1 MIEFQIPHKKNYFN
15 AYGINHELNQPGI
28 YFSHA
33 NGFNGLTYKTLLNKI
48 SPNQKII
55 SYDLRGHGKSTVPA
69 EPEKL
74 KSWQRYRDDLITI
87 LEKNNEPSTL
97 IGHSLGGTTSL
108 LVAFKRPDLV
118 SKIILIDPVLL
129 SLTYWLGTKVV
140 QSVGLIEKVHP
151 MVKGALVR
159 KKTWVSKEEAFQYF
173 SGKKL
178 FRKVIPEAINDYIDG
193 GMKKINENLYE
204 LNCSPKWEAAT
215 FKLTSGGNW
224 FNLKKSNVPTKIIL
238 TPNSVVCSE
247 KSQKKLKKSIAKIE
261 FVTLE
266 NTTHMLPLEDIDGV
280 GNEILSFL

>member
-74 KSWQRYRDDLITI
+74 KSWQRYRDDLISI

-108 LVAFKRPDLV
+108 LVAFKRPELV

-129 SLTYWLGTKVV
+129 PLTYWLGTKAV
-140 QSVGLIEKVHP
+140 QSIGLIEKVHP

-159 KKTWVSKEEAFQYF
+159 KKTWESKEEAFQYF
-173 SGKKL
+173 SSKKL
-178 FRKVIPEAINDYIDG
+178 FSKVIPEVINDYIDG

-204 LNCSPKWEAAT
+204 LNCNPKWEAAT

-224 FNLKKSNVPTKIIL
+224 FNLKKSNVPTKVIL
-238 TPNSVVCSE
+238 APNSAVCNE
-247 KSQKKLKKSIAKIE
+247 RSQKKLNKSMAKIE

>member
-74 KSWQRYRDDLITI
+74 KSWQRYRDDLISI

-108 LVAFKRPDLV
+108 LVAFKRPELV

-129 SLTYWLGTKVV
+129 PLTYWLGTKAV
-140 QSVGLIEKVHP
+140 QSIGLIEKVHP
-151 MVKGALVR
+151 MVKGALTR
-159 KKTWVSKEEAFQYF
+159 KKNWGSKEEAFQYF

-193 GMKKINENLYE
+193 GIKKINENLYE
-204 LNCSPKWEAAT
+204 LNCNPKWEAAT

-280 GNEILSFL
+280 SNEILSFL

>member
-74 KSWQRYRDDLITI
+74 KSWKRYRDDLISI

-108 LVAFKRPDLV
+108 LVAFKRPELV

-129 SLTYWLGTKVV
+129 PLTYWLGTKAV
-140 QSVGLIEKVHP
+140 QSIGLIEKVHP
-151 MVKGALVR
+151 MVKGALIR
-159 KKTWVSKEEAFQYF
+159 KKNWGSKEEAFQYF

-204 LNCSPKWEAAT
+204 LNCNPKWEAAT

-224 FNLKKSNVPTKIIL
+224 FNLKKSNVPTKVIL
-238 TPNSVVCSE
+238 TPNSVVCNE
-247 KSQKKLKKSIAKIE
+247 RSQKKLNKNIAKIE

-266 NTTHMLPLEDIDGV
+266 NTTHMLPLEDID
-280 GNEILSFL
+280 LSLIHI

>member
-74 KSWQRYRDDLITI
+74 KSWQRYRDDLISI

-108 LVAFKRPDLV
+108 LVAFKRPELV

-129 SLTYWLGTKVV
+129 PLTYWLGTKAV
-140 QSVGLIEKVHP
+140 QSIGLIEKVHP
-151 MVKGALVR
+151 MVKGALIR
-159 KKTWVSKEEAFQYF
+159 KKNWGSKEEAFQYF

-224 FNLKKSNVPTKIIL
+224 FNLKKSNVPTKVIL
-238 TPNSVVCSE
+238 TPNSVVCNE
-247 KSQKKLKKSIAKIE
+247 KSQKKLNKSIAKIE

>member
-74 KSWQRYRDDLITI
+74 KSWQRYRDDLISI

-108 LVAFKRPDLV
+108 LVSFKRPELV

-129 SLTYWLGTKVV
+129 PLTYWLGTKAVK
-140 QSVGLIEKVHP
+140 SIGLIEKVHP

-159 KKTWVSKEEAFQYF
+159 KKTWGSKEEAFQYF

-224 FNLKKSNVPTKIIL
+224 FNLKKSNVPTKVIL
-238 TPNSVVCSE
+238 TPNSVVCNE
-247 KSQKKLKKSIAKIE
+247 RSQKKLNKNIAKIE

>member
-33 NGFNGLTYKTLLNKI
+33 NGFNGLAYKTLLNKI

-74 KSWQRYRDDLITI
+74 KSWQRYRDDLISI

-118 SKIILIDPVLL
+118 
-129 SLTYWLGTKVV
+129 
-140 QSVGLIEKVHP
+140 
-151 MVKGALVR
+151 
-159 KKTWVSKEEAFQYF
+159 
-173 SGKKL
+173 
-178 FRKVIPEAINDYIDG
+178 
-193 GMKKINENLYE
+193 
-204 LNCSPKWEAAT
+204 
-215 FKLTSGGNW
+215 
-224 FNLKKSNVPTKIIL
+224 
-238 TPNSVVCSE
+238 
-247 KSQKKLKKSIAKIE
+247 
-261 FVTLE
+261 
-266 NTTHMLPLEDIDGV
+266 
-280 GNEILSFL
+280 

>member
-69 EPEKL
+69 KPERL
-74 KSWQRYRDDLITI
+74 KSWQRYRDDLISI

-108 LVAFKRPDLV
+108 LVAFKRPELV

-129 SLTYWLGTKVV
+129 PLTYWLGTKVV

-159 KKTWVSKEEAFQYF
+159 KKTWGSKEEAFQYF

-224 FNLKKSNVPTKIIL
+224 FNLKKSNVPTKVIL
-238 TPNSVVCSE
+238 TPNSVVCNE
-247 KSQKKLKKSIAKIE
+247 RSQKKLNKSIAKIE

>member
-33 NGFNGLTYKTLLNKI
+33 NGFNGLAYKTLLNKI

-74 KSWQRYRDDLITI
+74 KSWQRYRDDLISI

-108 LVAFKRPDLV
+108 LVAFKRPELV

-129 SLTYWLGTKVV
+129 PLTYWLGTKVV

-159 KKTWVSKEEAFQYF
+159 KRTWVSKEEAFQYF

-178 FRKVIPEAINDYIDG
+178 FKKVIPEAINDYIDG

-224 FNLKKSNVPTKIIL
+224 FNLKKSNVPTKVIL
-238 TPNSVVCSE
+238 TPNSVVCNE
-247 KSQKKLKKSIAKIE
+247 RSQKKLNKSIAKIE

>member
-69 EPEKL
+69 KPERL
-74 KSWQRYRDDLITI
+74 KSWQRYRDDLISI

-108 LVAFKRPDLV
+108 LVAFKRPELV

-129 SLTYWLGTKVV
+129 PLTYWLGTKVV

-159 KKTWVSKEEAFQYF
+159 KKTWGSKEEAFQYF

-204 LNCSPKWEAAT
+204 LNCNPKWEAAT

-224 FNLKKSNVPTKIIL
+224 FSLKKSNVPTKIIL

>member
-74 KSWQRYRDDLITI
+74 KSWQRYRDDLISI

-108 LVAFKRPDLV
+108 LVAFKRPELV

-129 SLTYWLGTKVV
+129 PLTYWLGTKAV
-140 QSVGLIEKVHP
+140 QSIGLIEKVHP
-151 MVKGALVR
+151 MVKGALIR
-159 KKTWVSKEEAFQYF
+159 KKNWGSKEEAFQYF

-224 FNLKKSNVPTKIIL
+224 FNLKKSNIPTKIIL
-238 TPNSVVCSE
+238 TPNSVVCNK

-261 FVTLE
+261 FVTLK

>member
-74 KSWQRYRDDLITI
+74 KSWQRYRDDLISI

-108 LVAFKRPDLV
+108 LVAFKRPELV

-129 SLTYWLGTKVV
+129 PFTYWLGTKAV
-140 QSVGLIEKVHP
+140 QSIGLIEKVHP

-159 KKTWVSKEEAFQYF
+159 KKTWKSKEEAFQYF

-193 GMKKINENLYE
+193 GIKKIDENLYE
-204 LNCSPKWEAAT
+204 LNCNPKWEAAT

-224 FNLKKSNVPTKIIL
+224 FNLKKSNVPTKVIL
-238 TPNSVVCSE
+238 TPNSIVCNE
-247 KSQKKLKKSIAKIE
+247 RSQKKLNKSIAKIE

-266 NTTHMLPLEDIDGV
+266 NTTHMLPLEDIDAV

>member
-74 KSWQRYRDDLITI
+74 KSWQRYRDDLISI

-108 LVAFKRPDLV
+108 LVAFKRPELV

-129 SLTYWLGTKVV
+129 PLTYWLGTKAV
-140 QSVGLIEKVHP
+140 QSIGLIEKVHP
-151 MVKGALVR
+151 MVKGALIR
-159 KKTWVSKEEAFQYF
+159 KKNWGSKEEAFQYF

-224 FNLKKSNVPTKIIL
+224 FNLKKSNVPTKVIL
-238 TPNSVVCSE
+238 TPNSVVCNE
-247 KSQKKLKKSIAKIE
+247 KSQKKLNKSIAKIE
-261 FVTLE
+261 FVTLK

>member
-74 KSWQRYRDDLITI
+74 KSWQRYRDDLISI

-108 LVAFKRPDLV
+108 LVAFKRPELV

-129 SLTYWLGTKVV
+129 PLTYWLGTKAV
-140 QSVGLIEKVHP
+140 QSIGLIEKVHP
-151 MVKGALVR
+151 MVKGALIR
-159 KKTWVSKEEAFQYF
+159 KKNWGSKEEAFQYF

-204 LNCSPKWEAAT
+204 LNCNPKWEAAT

>member
-74 KSWQRYRDDLITI
+74 KSWQRYRDDLISI

-108 LVAFKRPDLV
+108 LVAFKRPELV

-129 SLTYWLGTKVV
+129 PLTYWLGTKAV
-140 QSVGLIEKVHP
+140 QSIGLIEKVHP

-159 KKTWVSKEEAFQYF
+159 KKTWGSKEEAFQYF

-204 LNCSPKWEAAT
+204 LNCNPKWEAAT

-280 GNEILSFL
+280 SNEILSFL

>member
-74 KSWQRYRDDLITI
+74 KSWQRYRDDLISI

-108 LVAFKRPDLV
+108 LVAFKRPELV

-129 SLTYWLGTKVV
+129 PLTYWLGTKAV
-140 QSVGLIEKVHP
+140 QSIGLIEKVHP

-159 KKTWVSKEEAFQYF
+159 KKTWKSKEEAFQYF

-178 FRKVIPEAINDYIDG
+178 FSKVIPEVINDYIDG

-204 LNCSPKWEAAT
+204 LNCNPKWEAAT

-224 FNLKKSNVPTKIIL
+224 FNLKKSNVPTKVIL
-238 TPNSVVCSE
+238 APNSVVCNE
-247 KSQKKLKKSIAKIE
+247 RSQKKLNKSMAKIE

>member
-74 KSWQRYRDDLITI
+74 KSWQRYRDDLISI

-108 LVAFKRPDLV
+108 LVAFKRPELV

-129 SLTYWLGTKVV
+129 PLTYWLGTKAV
-140 QSVGLIEKVHP
+140 QSIGLIEKVHP
-151 MVKGALVR
+151 MVKGALTR
-159 KKTWVSKEEAFQYF
+159 KKNWGSKEEAFQYF

-178 FRKVIPEAINDYIDG
+178 FRKVIHEAINDYIDG
-193 GMKKINENLYE
+193 GIKKINENLYE
-204 LNCSPKWEAAT
+204 LNCNPKW
-215 FKLTSGGNW
+215 
-224 FNLKKSNVPTKIIL
+224 
-238 TPNSVVCSE
+238 
-247 KSQKKLKKSIAKIE
+247 
-261 FVTLE
+261 
-266 NTTHMLPLEDIDGV
+266 
-280 GNEILSFL
+280 

>member
-74 KSWQRYRDDLITI
+74 KSWQRYRDDLISI

-108 LVAFKRPDLV
+108 LVAFKRPELV

-129 SLTYWLGTKVV
+129 PLTYWLGTKAV
-140 QSVGLIEKVHP
+140 QSIGLIEKVHP
-151 MVKGALVR
+151 MVKGALIR
-159 KKTWVSKEEAFQYF
+159 KKNWGSKEEAFQYF

-204 LNCSPKWEAAT
+204 LNCNPKWEAAT

-224 FNLKKSNVPTKIIL
+224 FNLKKSSIPTKVIL

-266 NTTHMLPLEDIDGV
+266 NTTHMLPLEDVEGV